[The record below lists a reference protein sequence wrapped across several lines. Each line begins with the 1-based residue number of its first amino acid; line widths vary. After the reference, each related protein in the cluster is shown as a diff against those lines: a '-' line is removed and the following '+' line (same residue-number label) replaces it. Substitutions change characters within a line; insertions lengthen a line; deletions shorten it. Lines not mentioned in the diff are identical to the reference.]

1 MRAAAA
7 ATLNKEVQP
16 CTERFSW
23 PMTARPMATSTGSG
37 REPGLVAVGH
47 DSSPSGTIDFSENM
61 LIVEGMV
68 FVPDNRRYL
77 TQAAGWWRQ
86 TLAACRRGEI
96 QGDQ

>member
-1 MRAAAA
+1 
-7 ATLNKEVQP
+7 
-16 CTERFSW
+16 
-23 PMTARPMATSTGSG
+23 MTARPMATSTGSG

-86 TLAACRRGEI
+86 TLAACRRAVKSRAINSNVTPIREDAGAA
-96 QGDQ
+96 